1 MTTLPSA
8 PLAGGIHSP
17 GAPGSV
23 TDAGGASAASVA
35 NAVSATDLPRR
46 ARAIYLVGPEEI
58 ELREVV
64 VPRPGPGELLV
75 AIEAATTCGTDL
87 KVLRRGGHPRMLEVP
102 GPFGHEMT
110 GRIVAAGRGPSAR
123 SGAARF
129 REGDAV
135 VVANSASCG
144 ACPACREGREN
155 LCPQLA
161 YLNGA
166 YADFLLVPAHF
177 VTRSTYPRPA
187 GLAPELAALAEPLAC
202 VEHGL
207 VRLNLVQRG
216 AAARKVLVQGA
227 GPLGLLFVAVLREL
241 GHLVTAADPHAVR
254 LEVAKKMGADSTIHI
269 ERSWNDEYSSI
280 EREYEIAID
289 ATGTVAGWSTAL
301 AATLPGGATLF
312 FGGCAPADR
321 IELSTFPIHYD
332 ELSLFGSYH
341 HTPRSFQAAI
351 DRLAAARSD
360 YRRLLSYEESLENV
374 EEALRAMIDRRALKV
389 VIRPG
394 YPA

>member
-1 MTTLPSA
+1 MTTPSGA
-8 PLAGGIHSP
+8 SRAGGIGTRGP
-17 GAPGSV
+17 F
-23 TDAGGASAASVA
+23 AAVGTA
-35 NAVSATDLPRR
+35 ATTLTADLPRR
-46 ARAIYLVGPEEI
+46 ARAIYLVAPEEI

-87 KVLRRGGHPRMLEVP
+87 KVFRRGGHPRMLEVP
-102 GPFGHEMT
+102 GPFGHEVT
-110 GRIVAAGRGPSAR
+110 GRIVAAGGGPAAS
-123 SGAARF
+123 SGALHF

-144 ACPACREGREN
+144 ACPACRDGREN
-155 LCPQLA
+155 LCPQLV

-166 YADFLLVPAHF
+166 YADYLLVPAPF
-177 VTRSTYPRPA
+177 AARSTYPRPA

-207 VRLNLVQRG
+207 ARLNLDRPG

-227 GPLGLLFVAVLREL
+227 GPLGLLFVAVLTEQ
-241 GHLVTAADPHAVR
+241 GHQVTAADPHAVR
-254 LEVAKKMGADSTIHI
+254 LEVASRIGAEATIHI

-280 EREYEIAID
+280 EREFEIAID

-301 AATLPGGATLF
+301 AATLPGGAALF

-321 IELSTFPIHYD
+321 IDLSTFPLHYD
-332 ELSLFGSYH
+332 EMSLLGSYH

-351 DRLAAARSD
+351 DRLSAARSD
-360 YRRLLSYEESLENV
+360 YRQLLSYEEPLENV

-394 YPA
+394 